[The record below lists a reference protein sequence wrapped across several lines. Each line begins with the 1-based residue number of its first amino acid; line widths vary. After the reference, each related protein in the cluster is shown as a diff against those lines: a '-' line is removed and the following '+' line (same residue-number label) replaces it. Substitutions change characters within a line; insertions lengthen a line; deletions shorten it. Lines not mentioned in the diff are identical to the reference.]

1 MTEYLTRKVA
11 AEDLKP
17 GMRIADTTH
26 VYDEND
32 RITGTTT
39 EVSVVERVEGPNHP
53 DTGVGVY
60 ARREH
65 PAPGISPTWSL
76 GASYWDEFDVITRE
90 Y

>member
-1 MTEYLTRKVA
+1 MTEYLTKSVA

-17 GMRIADTTH
+17 GMRLLEPD
-26 VYDEND
+26 
-32 RITGTTT
+32 G
-39 EVSVVERVEGPNHP
+39 VSVVERIEGPNLP

-76 GASYWDEFDVITRE
+76 GASYWDEFDVITCE